1 MLGKQHENR
10 SRSPVAERATHH
22 QDHFGRTRHSSG
34 VHREKAARGKTL
46 ALDIDDTQDCDLTL
60 AQLVIAARKSVAA
73 NGAKLKLAKPAAGN
87 FLAVIERAGLL
98 TGDKKQDDFWL
109 EGKAI

>member
-1 MLGKQHENR
+1 MKTE
-10 SRSPVAERATHH
+10 VAALSLNGPLTIK
-22 QDHFGRTRHSSG
+22 TISG
-34 VHREKAARGKTL
+34 ARDILQAFIGEKAARGKTL

-60 AQLVIAARKSVAA
+60 AQLLIAARKSVAA

-98 TGDKKQDDFWL
+98 TGDRKQDDFWL

>member
-1 MLGKQHENR
+1 MKTE
-10 SRSPVAERATHH
+10 VAALTLN
-22 QDHFGRTRHSSG
+22 GPLTIKTISGTRDILQAFIG
-34 VHREKAARGKTL
+34 EKAARGKTL

-60 AQLVIAARKSVAA
+60 AQLVIATRKTVAA